1 VRGRNT
7 DDGGTGGPWWG
18 TGLVTRYERG
28 DWAGSGVNDGSGT
41 VCAMRIVMA
50 AIDGMFD
57 SGLSAIMDVL
67 GASNALSTRDGG
79 APPFS
84 VTVVGAGSQIRTGN
98 GLSLA
103 TVPVGELSHEADL
116 LLMPAVGLQE
126 PEQVVAAVREPAN
139 AWVLDLA
146 AASAGSGAS
155 LAAACSGAFFPAE
168 SGTLDGRRAT
178 TSWWLGPA
186 FRGRY
191 PAVAV
196 EDSRTLIQDGCA
208 TTAGAAFAHID
219 LALWVVQRRSPE
231 LADLV
236 ARYLLIGDRPSQA
249 AFALPTQLA
258 QADPLLAAFER
269 WARAHLADPPP
280 LAQAAR
286 TLGVSMRTL
295 QRTAQAVLGRSPLD
309 FIQDI
314 RLDEATFLLRTTA
327 LSAEAIAGRVGYR
340 NVGTLREL
348 VRRRRGSSL
357 EALRHGTE
365 GGGARRT
372 PSL

>member
-1 VRGRNT
+1 
-7 DDGGTGGPWWG
+7 
-18 TGLVTRYERG
+18 
-28 DWAGSGVNDGSGT
+28 
-41 VCAMRIVMA
+41 MRIVMA
-50 AIDGMFD
+50 AIDGIFD
-57 SGLSAIMDVL
+57 SGLAAIMDVL
-67 GASNALSTRDGG
+67 NASNALSPGDGG

-84 VTVVGAGSQIRTGN
+84 VTVVGAGTQVSTAN

-103 TVPVGELSHEADL
+103 TVPVAELSHAADL
-116 LLMPAVGLQE
+116 LLMPAVGFKA
-126 PEQVVAAVREPAN
+126 PEHVVATVREPAN
-139 AWVLDLA
+139 AWALDLA
-146 AASAGSGAS
+146 TASAGSGVP
-155 LAAACSGAFFPAE
+155 LAAACSGAFFLAE

-186 FRGRY
+186 FRKRY

-196 EDSRTLIQDGCA
+196 EDSRTLIHDGPH

-219 LALWVVQRRSPE
+219 LALWVVQRRSLE

-258 QADPLLAAFER
+258 QADPLLTAFER

-314 RLDEATFLLRTTA
+314 RLDEATFLLRTTT
-327 LSAEAIAGRVGYR
+327 LSAETIAGRVGYR
-340 NVGTLREL
+340 NVSTLREL

-357 EALRHGTE
+357 EALRHGDTDHRT
-365 GGGARRT
+365 RRT
-372 PSL
+372 PSS